1 MSSISTIYVFTKLE
15 TPKEIPY
22 NDICDHLDT
31 DSLNLYGKC
40 FEENFGNNAFF
51 YSHNSITHKEL
62 INYAKELYDGLR
74 KLTNDSS
81 CHLNGTVITLNADF
95 VQRYKETQIEKL
107 ENLISTT
114 TTENYD
120 CQKYRI
126 EDLLNAKDFH
136 VLSINDNYGSFI
148 QPVDK
153 WILDYAERNKETHIQ
168 IINAVIVKE

>member
-1 MSSISTIYVFTKLE
+1 MSSISTIYIFTKLE

-22 NDICDHLDT
+22 DNIGEHLDT
-31 DSLNLYGKC
+31 DSLDLYCKG

-51 YSHNSITHKEL
+51 YSHNFITYQEL
-62 INYAKELYDGLR
+62 INYTKELYEGFK
-74 KLTNDSS
+74 KLTNDSC
-81 CHLNGTVITLNADF
+81 CHLNGTVITLDADF
-95 VQRYKETQIEKL
+95 VQKYKETQIKKL
-107 ENLISTT
+107 KELISTT

-136 VLSINDNYGSFI
+136 VLPINDKYNSFI
-148 QPVDK
+148 QPVDI
-153 WILDYAERNKETHIQ
+153 WILDYAERDKKTYIQ

>member
-15 TPKEIPY
+15 TPKEIPF

-51 YSHNSITHKEL
+51 YSHNYITHQEL
-62 INYAKELYDGLR
+62 INYAKELYDEFK

-81 CHLNGTVITLNADF
+81 CHLNGTVITLDSDF
-95 VQRYKETQIEKL
+95 VQKYKETQIKKL
-107 ENLISTT
+107 KELISTT

-120 CQKYRI
+120 YQKYRI

-136 VLSINDNYGSFI
+136 VLPINDKYNSFI
-148 QPVDK
+148 QPVDI
-153 WILDYAERNKETHIQ
+153 WILDYAERDKKTYIQ
-168 IINAVIVKE
+168 ITNAVIVKE

>member
-22 NDICDHLDT
+22 NDIYDHLDT

-51 YSHNSITHKEL
+51 YSHNSITQQEL
-62 INYAKELYDGLR
+62 INYAEELYDEFK

-81 CHLNGTVITLNADF
+81 CHLSGTVITLDTDF
-95 VQRYKETQIEKL
+95 VQKYKEKQIEKL
-107 ENLISTT
+107 KELTNTT

-126 EDLLNAKDFH
+126 EALLNAKDVH
-136 VLSINDNYGSFI
+136 VLPIDDNSFI

-153 WILDYAERNKETHIQ
+153 WLLDYAERDKETYIQ

>member
-31 DSLNLYGKC
+31 DSLNLDGKC

-51 YSHNSITHKEL
+51 YSHNSITQQEL
-62 INYAKELYDGLR
+62 INYAKELYDEFKR
-74 KLTNDSS
+74 LTNDSS
-81 CHLNGTVITLNADF
+81 CHLNGTVITLDADF
-95 VQRYKETQIEKL
+95 VQKYKEKQIKKL
-107 ENLISTT
+107 KELTNTI

-126 EDLLNAKDFH
+126 EDLLNAKNTH
-136 VLSINDNYGSFI
+136 VLPIEDNYSSFI

-153 WILDYAERNKETHIQ
+153 WLLDYAERDKETYIQ